1 MGPMDINDILDSVA
15 KDFFGSSDESY
26 KDLLKGSSL
35 DELEENLKK
44 IGASDR
50 QDAISE
56 ELRKTTALLSRL
68 DEAVLGAG
76 HTTGAESH
84 ADAADSLSQDSVS
97 SSLASALIHE
107 EEAAAL
113 QQPAEPEKT
122 GMEELNELIGLQDI
136 KNDVRELVSFMKV
149 QKKREALGSK
159 SVPVSLHLVFTGNP
173 GTGKTT
179 IARILARLYSE
190 IGVLSRGQLVEV
202 DRSGLVAGYVGQT
215 AIKTQEKIQEAL
227 GGILFIDEAYAL
239 AKDGNDYGQ
248 EAIDTILKAMEDHRD
263 DFIVIV
269 AGYTE
274 PMKTFIESNPG
285 LKSRFN
291 KFIEFPDYSPE
302 ELREIFLMRCSK
314 YGYTLSDDAMKS
326 LETIMQYRTSHK
338 DPNFANAREA
348 RNIFEAVIT
357 NQATR
362 LAEMEELPDELLNVL
377 EAADF
382 EELMPDVEEAD

>member
-1 MGPMDINDILDSVA
+1 MDINDILDSVA

-44 IGASDR
+44 IGASGG
-50 QDAISE
+50 QDSLTE
-56 ELRKTTALLSRL
+56 ELKKTTALLSKL

-76 HTTGAESH
+76 FMKDAGTQ
-84 ADAADSLSQDSVS
+84 ADDGNPS
-97 SSLASALIHE
+97 ASAEKSTSSPLVREETE
-107 EEAAAL
+107 EEQQTAASAKNG
-113 QQPAEPEKT
+113 PGKT
-122 GMEELNELIGLQDI
+122 GMEELNDLIGLQDI

-190 IGVLSRGQLVEV
+190 IGVLSKGQLVEV

-269 AGYTE
+269 AGYTG

-291 KFIEFPDYSPE
+291 KFIEFPDYSAE
-302 ELREIFLMRCSK
+302 ELKDIFLMRCTK
-314 YGYTLSDDAMKS
+314 YGYTLSDEAMKS
-326 LETIMQYRTSHK
+326 LETILQYRTTHK
-338 DPNFANAREA
+338 DSNFANAREA

-362 LAEMEELPDELLNVL
+362 LADMEELPDELLNVL

-382 EELMPDVEEAD
+382 EELMPDVEAD